1 MELTI
6 KQSRLKS
13 DYSYEIYENGRLIYK
28 ALGNRVTPRRLGKVI
43 LFNNDGEEVYRVEQ
57 EDYLKLLLRLVPIIN
72 LFEFSYC
79 PFICYNSKVNEGFM
93 IETNGTGH
101 AYGKINNDRYEV
113 IEISRVYAGMFC
125 NDKQVGLI
133 KRKISTGSNTN
144 SYILLFNKQMTSELA
159 IILCLLGSISWHN
172 FDNSYSSSTEIII
185 KPKTE
190 GFDKNW
196 LPED

>member
-1 MELTI
+1 MELKIT
-6 KQSRLKS
+6 QSKLKS
-13 DYSYEIYENGRLIYK
+13 NYSYEIYEGSELKYK
-28 ALGNRVTPRRLGKVI
+28 ALGNRVTPTRLGKVI

-79 PFICYNSKVNEGFM
+79 PFICYNSKVNEGSI

-101 AYGKINNDRYEV
+101 AYGKINNDKYEV
-113 IEISRVYAGMFC
+113 IEISRVYAGIFC

-144 SYILLFNKQMTSELA
+144 SYTLLFNKQMTSELA
-159 IILCLLGSISWHN
+159 IILYLLGSISWHN
-172 FDNSYSSSTEIII
+172 FDNSYSSPTEIII
-185 KPKTE
+185 GSKKE
-190 GFDKNW
+190 GFDENW